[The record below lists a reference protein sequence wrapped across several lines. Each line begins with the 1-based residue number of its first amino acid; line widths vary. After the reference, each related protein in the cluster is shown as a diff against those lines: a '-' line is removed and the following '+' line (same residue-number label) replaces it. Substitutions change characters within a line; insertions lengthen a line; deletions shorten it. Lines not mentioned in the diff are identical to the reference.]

1 MGNKLKN
8 IIVPLIFIGIAIILL
23 FGNTLFPKVN
33 TVIYGS
39 DLNDQFYFWKSYYVE
54 NIKNGVIPFWNSY
67 SFSGTP
73 FLAHPSV
80 AAFYPGN
87 IIFFLFPLS
96 TAFSL
101 FLFLHIV
108 IAGYGMYWCLKRWIN
123 DEISSL
129 VGGLVFSLS
138 GFFAVRIYAGHIDI
152 ISTAVWIPWVFGSV
166 TAAIEN
172 FDKHR
177 FLTAIIFTVLQILAG
192 YQAAVIFTWELIGL
206 FLILHTFFQY
216 KKGQK
221 IINSVK
227 KAAIFIAI
235 IITSY
240 GLSAIQILPTMEFV
254 GRSIRALGL
263 PYGAASWGSYN
274 LDTFRLF
281 FSPFTYGLPF
291 WDNYSYHGPGPNY
304 LELAYFSGRIP
315 VILLGL
321 YFISQLT
328 HLFRGQKIEKMCFFS
343 LGALLFFAF
352 MALGNNFPL
361 HKILFDWIPA
371 YRLFRF
377 PSQHLIMAVFL
388 LALVSGI
395 MVSKIKATLV
405 KAVIL
410 ILILV
415 ELFGYDKNFIRP
427 ANLPTVNSDRTLTD
441 FLKKTDKNGRVLP
454 HYNVTAALRSM
465 FDFESA
471 SYYRIPT
478 TSGYNPLILYN
489 YYHFIDLVNKSS
501 ISSTPFLNVEIPLI
515 NPMSPLLDFLN
526 IRYVL
531 TDNHGNLE
539 EYPSGKFNIVIKG
552 EKYKLY
558 ENMQTIPRFFLV
570 NDVQIY
576 KSEKEIE
583 DQILLHDADL
593 SKVILFDKND
603 LHNFSPIDSACPQ
616 KDLGQV
622 KIVDYTANKIT
633 LEVNTACNSFLS
645 SSEVYYPGWNARLDG
660 RPSDIY
666 LSNTAFRSI
675 YVPKGTQKVEFY
687 YSPIVYYIGGL
698 VSAFTFMLLACYF
711 IIGLRNQSSRTCRVT
726 GWYPS

>member
-1 MGNKLKN
+1 MVDKLKN
-8 IIVPLIFIGIAIILL
+8 IILPVIFIGVAIMLL
-23 FGNTLFPKVN
+23 FGNTLFPKAN
-33 TVIYGS
+33 TIIYGS
-39 DLNDQFYFWKSYYVE
+39 DLNDQFYFWKSYLVE
-54 NIKNGVIPFWNSY
+54 SLGNGAVPFWNPY

-73 FLAHPSV
+73 FLAHPST
-80 AAFYPGN
+80 AAFYPFN
-87 IIFFLFPLS
+87 LVFFLLPLS
-96 TAFSL
+96 SAFSV
-101 FLFLHIV
+101 FLYLHLV
-108 IAGYGMYWCLKRWIN
+108 LAGAGMYWYMRRRVDALSAFIA
-123 DEISSL
+123 S
-129 VGGLVFSLS
+129 LVFSLS

-166 TAAIEN
+166 TGTIEN
-172 FDKHR
+172 FNKQR

-206 FLILHTFFQY
+206 FLILHIFFQY
-216 KKGQK
+216 KKEQK
-221 IINSVK
+221 IINSMK
-227 KAAIFIAI
+227 KTAIFIAI

-254 GRSIRALGL
+254 GRSIRFQGL
-263 PYGAASWGSYN
+263 SYGAASWGSYN

-281 FSPFTYGLPF
+281 FSPFAYGSPF

-321 YFISQLT
+321 YFISQLM
-328 HLFRGQKIEKMCFFS
+328 HFFRGKKIEKMCFFS

-361 HKILFDWIPA
+361 HKILFDWIPV

-377 PSQHLIMAVFL
+377 PSQHLIIAVFL

-395 MVSKIKATLV
+395 IASKIKMIWMKVA
-405 KAVIL
+405 IL
-410 ILILV
+410 ILITV

-427 ANLPTVNSDRTLTD
+427 ANLPTVSSDRTLTD
-441 FLKKTDKNGRVLP
+441 FLEKTDKNARVLP
-454 HYNVTAALRSM
+454 HYNVTAVLRSM

-501 ISSTPFLNVEIPLI
+501 ISSIPFLNVEIPLI

-531 TDNHGNLE
+531 TGNRGNLE
-539 EYPSGKFNIVIKG
+539 EYPSGKYKIVATG

-558 ENMQTIPRFFLV
+558 ENMHSTPRFFLV
-570 NDVQIY
+570 DDVQIY
-576 KSEKEIE
+576 KSAKEVE
-583 DQILLHDADL
+583 DQILLHDTDL
-593 SKVILFDKND
+593 SKIILFNKND
-603 LHNFSPIDSACPQ
+603 LHNFLPADSACPQ
-616 KDLGQV
+616 NDLGQV
-622 KIVDYTANKIT
+622 KIINYTANKIT
-633 LEVNTACNSFLS
+633 LEVNTVCNSFLS
-645 SSEVYYPGWNARLDG
+645 SSEVSYPGWKARLDG
-660 RPSDIY
+660 QASDIY

-675 YVPKGTQKVEFY
+675 YVPKGIHRIEFY
-687 YSPIVYYIGGL
+687 YRPTIYYLGGL
-698 VSAFTFMLLACYF
+698 ISLTTIILLVLYLNKTYIYSHSGDPPAGGDTR
-711 IIGLRNQSSRTCRVT
+711 I
-726 GWYPS
+726 